1 MYYFHIIAQNV
12 CIEDVISVFFKKNNI
27 EQPEKNEHST
37 KDKPPQGK
45 LGKDINENI
54 KMFKDIFKN
63 DDTLVIR
70 EFENS
75 ARDSVRLCCF
85 YIDGMVNTKVLN
97 DDIMR
102 PAMYN
107 TTINK
112 DDDVITLLQEKVV
125 FSNEAK
131 KSSEL
136 SKLIEAILYGDT
148 ILIADGSSDGLILNT
163 KGWQTRGITEPE
175 AEKVERG
182 PREGFTEAILVNLSM
197 IRRKLKTQDLKF
209 GFKEMG
215 AQTHT
220 KVCVCYI
227 DGIVNKSVLKEVNK
241 RLDKINIDG
250 IIDSG
255 YISEMIKDEPLSPIK
270 TVGSTERPDIV
281 AAKLLEGRVAI
292 VVDGTPMV
300 LTAPHLFVEYFQT
313 NDDYY
318 VNYIFSSI
326 NRILRILGSFISIS
340 IPAVYLAFVTY
351 HQELIPTSLLLSISA
366 SRKGVPVPT
375 IVEILLIL
383 FAFEL
388 LREASIRMPS
398 NIGSALSIVGAL
410 VLGQASVE
418 AKLISA
424 PMVIV
429 VAITGI
435 TGLMI
440 IKLKGAT
447 IIARLF
453 LLLLSSFFGMYGY
466 VFGMVGMLIY
476 LCTIRSFGIPIMQGI
491 SPSNLADLQDGAV
504 RTPWF
509 NMKYR
514 PKFLAPDN
522 QIRSNNN
529 SSDDKGGKQ

>member
-1 MYYFHIIAQNV
+1 M
-12 CIEDVISVFFKKNNI
+12 FFKKKNS
-27 EQPEKNEHST
+27 EQPEKKEQST
-37 KDKPPQGK
+37 KDKPTQGK

-54 KMFKDIFKN
+54 KIFKEIFKN
-63 DDTLVIR
+63 DETLVIR

-75 ARDSVRLCCF
+75 AKDSVKLCCL

-97 DDIMR
+97 DDVIR

-107 TTINK
+107 TTIGK
-112 DDDVITLLQEKVV
+112 DDEVITLLQEKVI
-125 FSNEAK
+125 FSNDAK

-136 SKLIEAILYGDT
+136 TKLMEAMLYGDT
-148 ILIADGSSDGLILNT
+148 ILLADGSSDGLVLNT
-163 KGWQTRGITEPE
+163 KGWQARGITEPE
-175 AEKVERG
+175 AEKAERG
-182 PREGFTEAILVNLSM
+182 PREGFNEAILINLSLL
-197 IRRKLKTQDLKF
+197 RRRLKTPDLKIEF
-209 GFKEMG
+209 QSIGV
-215 AQTHT
+215 QTNT

-227 DGIVNKSVLKEVNK
+227 EGIVNRSVLKEIKN

-250 IIDSG
+250 ILDSG
-255 YISEMIKDEPLSPIK
+255 YITELIKDEPFSPVK
-270 TVGSTERPDIV
+270 TIGSTERPDVV

-292 VVDGTPMV
+292 MVDGTPMALV
-300 LTAPHLFVEYFQT
+300 APHLFVEYFQT

-318 VNYIFSSI
+318 VNYWFSSI
-326 NRILRILGSFISIS
+326 SRALRILGAFISIS
-340 IPAVYLAFVTY
+340 IPAIYLSFVTY

-375 IVEILLIL
+375 VVEILLIL
-383 FAFEL
+383 LAFEL
-388 LREASIRMPS
+388 LREASLRMPS

-410 VLGQASVE
+410 VLGQAAVE

-429 VAITGI
+429 AAITGI

-453 LLLLSSFFGMYGY
+453 LLLLSSLFGMYGY
-466 VFGMVGMLIY
+466 VFGMVGLLIY
-476 LCTIRSFGIPIMQGI
+476 LCTIRSFGIPIIQGI
-491 SPSNLADLQDGAV
+491 SPSNLADLQDGAM

-522 QIRSNNN
+522 PIRSSNN